1 MSFNRVLAF
10 QHADTPERAYTILR
24 NDAIETYGSNAGTI
38 ANLEYTKP
46 RHRIAD
52 RWSDAVANEVVRQA
66 IISDYGYKFSAT
78 CYDCG
83 SFNDKGENMYAFVGQ
98 AEF

>member
-10 QHADTPERAYTILR
+10 QHADTPERAYAILR
-24 NDAIETYGSNAGTI
+24 NDAIETYGNNAGTI

-52 RWSDAVANEVVRQA
+52 RWSDAVANEVVHQA
-66 IISDYGYKFSAT
+66 IISNYGYKFSAT

-83 SFNDKGENMYAFVGQ
+83 AFNDNGENMYAFVGQ